1 MFVGGGPV
9 RCLVCW
15 AGLVRAGLGG
25 AACRLLAALRGR
37 RSVQI
42 VTSAG
47 KYVVTKFP
55 GNNVSNEDSGTQAPV
70 TYNQQYQHPLQSMLY
85 FRI

>member
-1 MFVGGGPV
+1 MFD
-9 RCLVCW
+9 VCW
-15 AGLVRAGLGG
+15 WWAGAVFGVLGWLDRAAGPGG

-37 RSVQI
+37 PVQI

-55 GNNVSNEDSGTQAPV
+55 LMPSLIRNLGSLIFALFLEQ
-70 TYNQQYQHPLQSMLY
+70 
-85 FRI
+85 

>member
-1 MFVGGGPV
+1 MPYLQFLCVILNKVNRKNVVLLGVGWLLV
-9 RCLVCW
+9 VDRCGVWC
-15 AGLVRAGLGG
+15 AGLDRAGPGG

-55 GNNVSNEDSGTQAPV
+55 YTRA
-70 TYNQQYQHPLQSMLY
+70 
-85 FRI
+85 